1 MATRQSLN
9 NQHLAF
15 LRQQGT
21 SALVQHLRPLLQAQE
36 ALLAVQTLERQRLQQ
51 LSQALAASQRR

>member
-9 NQHLAF
+9 NQHLAY
-15 LRQQGT
+15 LRQQEA
-21 SALVQHLRPLLQAQE
+21 SALVQHLRPMLRPQE
-36 ALLAVQTLERQRLQQ
+36 ALVAVQDLERQRLQK